1 MLEASGWVVPPD
13 LATED
18 SKTPLLTHHVIEAQG
33 LQYANGKKIWF
44 SASFVAFFI
53 DISQAF

>member
-44 SASFVAFFI
+44 SASFVAFFY
-53 DISQAF
+53 